1 MRSCACIDRLELGFF
16 PEQDEP
22 MIQTVIL
29 RRERG
34 ERRKRDERV
43 RGAREGIVCAC
54 VCVCVCV

>member
-1 MRSCACIDRLELGFF
+1 
-16 PEQDEP
+16 

-54 VCVCVCV
+54 VCERERERERETDGERAIIE